1 MGRRHNDFVSLYN
14 AVALLL
20 SRLKYLN
27 PELFYRYE
35 SLDGLRLSRE
45 AEAEISRYLC
55 DVKSSANASGKE
67 LSYFLVHYGVPSES
81 LNRVLSEEKIKGNF
95 KAIHEIINAL
105 TKSIQIDDLTK
116 FIQELSP
123 GFISLNDNAEETG
136 FLILPRFA
144 AINERIE
151 SGADDG
157 RPPYTW
163 ANDRFHIKYSHLYY
177 IEKEKLTTDS
187 GRKYT
192 IKNYIMDTLDTE
204 KTALDNLI
212 VAVSPISF
220 SDSLILPKQF
230 DTRQDEAG
238 NTRSFFHVDGLKNVQ
253 RIHSRIESA
262 FIAAC
267 RIKADILLF
276 PEMFGD
282 AESFGDAFWE
292 KLFDQAESEDLQV
305 PKVIITPTWWHKNKN
320 ELKVMTNGMETLFI
334 QQKQYPFDF
343 KTAGTSPESIV
354 TEDLRDIDNT
364 IHILH
369 YPGIGR
375 LVVPICKDYLIASYR
390 NILLKELYATVTL
403 IPSFSF
409 GATFFGLSMLD
420 AMQYGCY
427 VIWINTCSAFWSK
440 TPPVFIGAAANPF
453 ATIGQSPC
461 TQINPVCGMQC
472 GEDSNTCLFAVS
484 ISLGDERTVTCEHV
498 FYPKDNM

>member
-116 FIQELSP
+116 YIQELSP

-267 RIKADILLF
+267 
-276 PEMFGD
+276 
-282 AESFGDAFWE
+282 
-292 KLFDQAESEDLQV
+292 
-305 PKVIITPTWWHKNKN
+305 
-320 ELKVMTNGMETLFI
+320 MTNGIETLFI
-334 QQKQYPFDF
+334 QQKQYPFDV

-403 IPSFSF
+403 IPSF
-409 GATFFGLSMLD
+409 
-420 AMQYGCY
+420 
-427 VIWINTCSAFWSK
+427 
-440 TPPVFIGAAANPF
+440 
-453 ATIGQSPC
+453 
-461 TQINPVCGMQC
+461 
-472 GEDSNTCLFAVS
+472 
-484 ISLGDERTVTCEHV
+484 
-498 FYPKDNM
+498 